1 MKNFAEILEAPA
13 GTERAPERCRAA
25 ARVAQNANDALAVHY
40 AMVARLVRLD
50 NDATAKQSDGFAELD
65 LSVCPG
71 TS

>member
-1 MKNFAEILEAPA
+1 
-13 GTERAPERCRAA
+13 
-25 ARVAQNANDALAVHY
+25 
-40 AMVARLVRLD
+40 MVARLVRLD